1 MGEEDWGH
9 AVSITESGDV
19 VFAGFNYGTQAYRL
33 QGEEWID
40 VTSEYPIVSP
50 SAHLIKNG
58 TIANAERQ
66 PDGFGFY
73 LTKVTNGVWERFAEY
88 MFTKDFDIQWE
99 SWNNSGTGNYDP
111 YPVSTFY
118 GKKYIGG
125 MFDTMCEFDGMLIA
139 KLNAA
144 TLKDGSEPIEG
155 QYYQETD
162 TYPVNMLMFFALVDD
177 EIVLQDS
184 PITDEDINV
193 NYNNWTCNDINSD
206 QGRDIVAS
214 VFSETWIDS
223 REYRGGVPIVY
234 LNDGTGSLT
243 SVDVS
248 EWPTFSQEVD
258 TAGFMH
264 DIDNNGTTD
273 LIIHTLSTH
282 QVRADIEIYT
292 TNSGI

>member
-1 MGEEDWGH
+1 
-9 AVSITESGDV
+9 
-19 VFAGFNYGTQAYRL
+19 
-33 QGEEWID
+33 
-40 VTSEYPIVSP
+40 
-50 SAHLIKNG
+50 
-58 TIANAERQ
+58 
-66 PDGFGFY
+66 
-73 LTKVTNGVWERFAEY
+73 
-88 MFTKDFDIQWE
+88 
-99 SWNNSGTGNYDP
+99 
-111 YPVSTFY
+111 
-118 GKKYIGG
+118 
-125 MFDTMCEFDGMLIA
+125 
-139 KLNAA
+139 
-144 TLKDGSEPIEG
+144 
-155 QYYQETD
+155 
-162 TYPVNMLMFFALVDD
+162 LMFFALVDD

-206 QGRDIVAS
+206 QGSDIVAS